1 MLSTVALRIK
11 YSLRR
16 VMGDPSYW
24 FGLGSYNP
32 IIEYRTIYRKEE
44 NLSGLVRDYSF
55 PKGYKTSTI
64 QKINSE
70 RLQPVKPKREVKSK
84 LVPSEEMPKPQ
95 EGLQASSD

>member
-1 MLSTVALRIK
+1 
-11 YSLRR
+11 
-16 VMGDPSYW
+16 W

-32 IIEYRTIYRKEE
+32 IIEYRTIYKKDE
-44 NLSGLVRDYSF
+44 NLDGLVRDYSF

-84 LVPSEEMPKPQ
+84 AVGTEEVLKPQ
-95 EGLQASSD
+95 EGGKAA